1 MVLSCYGV
9 QSCNGFDFF
18 MVFYSWCYVME
29 VASRMKFLTGKGTTE
44 KIRKP
49 PSLMSALYLV
59 TKFVTYASGAIWWAK
74 KELKHVLVTKF
85 STNKDAPPC
94 QKR

>member
-1 MVLSCYGV
+1 MFSLCHASVGL
-9 QSCNGFDFF
+9 
-18 MVFYSWCYVME
+18 CYVLANVLMLR
-29 VASRMKFLTGKGTTE
+29 SGKGTTD

-49 PSLMSALYLV
+49 PSLKSALYLV
-59 TKFVTYASGAIWWAK
+59 TKFVTDASGAIWWPK
-74 KELKHVLVTKF
+74 KKLKHILVTKF